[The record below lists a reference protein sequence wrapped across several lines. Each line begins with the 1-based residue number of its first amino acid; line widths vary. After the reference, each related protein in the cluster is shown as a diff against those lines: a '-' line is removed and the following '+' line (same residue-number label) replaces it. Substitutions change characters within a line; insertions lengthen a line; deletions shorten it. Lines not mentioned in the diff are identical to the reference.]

1 MEYRRLGRS
10 GLDLSVI
17 SYGNW
22 LTHGDGVDNA
32 TAVACAGK
40 ALDAGITVFDTADM
54 YADGRAEELL
64 GSALAG
70 IRRESV
76 IVCSKVGLPT
86 SAAPGDRGL
95 SRTRVITNCHASLR
109 RLRTDYIDLYQAH
122 RFDEETPLEE
132 TIATFSELV
141 HAGDVRYVGVSEW
154 TSAQLREG
162 QRLAL
167 QAGIQLVSNQPQYS
181 VLWRVPEAE
190 VMPTSAELGISQ
202 IAYSPLAQGVLTG
215 KYPPGRMPPTGSRAD
230 QKSTNS
236 SIRRYLSGELR
247 LRVGDLR
254 PIAQEADLSLAQ
266 LALAWV
272 LHNQHVTSA
281 IIGASRPEQISE
293 NIKAVEARLDEDI
306 MNSIDGVLGDIIE
319 RDPTK
324 AGRPYDVMKRWCA
337 SETA

>member
-1 MEYRRLGRS
+1 
-10 GLDLSVI
+10 
-17 SYGNW
+17 
-22 LTHGDGVDNA
+22 
-32 TAVACAGK
+32 
-40 ALDAGITVFDTADM
+40 
-54 YADGRAEELL
+54 
-64 GSALAG
+64 
-70 IRRESV
+70 
-76 IVCSKVGLPT
+76 
-86 SAAPGDRGL
+86 
-95 SRTRVITNCHASLR
+95 
-109 RLRTDYIDLYQAH
+109 
-122 RFDEETPLEE
+122 
-132 TIATFSELV
+132 
-141 HAGDVRYVGVSEW
+141 
-154 TSAQLREG
+154 
-162 QRLAL
+162 
-167 QAGIQLVSNQPQYS
+167 
-181 VLWRVPEAE
+181 
-190 VMPTSAELGISQ
+190 MPTSAELGISQ

-215 KYPPGRMPPTGSRAD
+215 KYPPGRMPPTGFGLA
-230 QKSTNS
+230 KSTNS

-247 LRVGDLR
+247 LRVEDLR